1 MVWKE
6 WFGRTEQ
13 QTDKPYDDLDPA
25 RVPRHVAIIMDG
37 NGRWAQKRGLPRT
50 FGHRAGAEALRAIVR
65 TTAELGIAVLT
76 TYAFSTENWKRP
88 AEEVDLLMN
97 LFSDYLDTEIEELN
111 ANGIRVRFCGQ
122 TDALAPGL
130 QEKIVHAEKVTAANT
145 GLVLN
150 IAVNY
155 GARAELTRAV
165 RLIAADV
172 QAGSVAPDDIDEE
185 AISRRLFTAGLPD
198 PDLIIRPAGD
208 LRISNFLLWQ
218 AAYAEF
224 WFTDTNWP
232 DFRPEHLIAAVA
244 DFQKRDRRFGGLN
257 K

>member
-1 MVWKE
+1 
-6 WFGRTEQ
+6 
-13 QTDKPYDDLDPA
+13 
-25 RVPRHVAIIMDG
+25 MDG

-130 QEKIVHAEKVTAANT
+130 QEKIAHAEKVSAANT

-172 QAGSVAPDDIDEE
+172 QAGSIAPDDIDEE

>member
-1 MVWKE
+1 M
-6 WFGRTEQ
+6 
-13 QTDKPYDDLDPA
+13 
-25 RVPRHVAIIMDG
+25 
-37 NGRWAQKRGLPRT
+37 
-50 FGHRAGAEALRAIVR
+50 
-65 TTAELGIAVLT
+65 LT

-97 LFSDYLDTEIEELN
+97 LFSDYLDNEIDELN
-111 ANGIRVRFCGQ
+111 DNGIRVRFCGQ
-122 TDALAPGL
+122 TDALAPSL
-130 QEKIVHAEKVTAANT
+130 QAKIAQAEKVTAANT

-155 GARAELTRAV
+155 GGRAELTRAM
-165 RLIAADV
+165 RLIATAVRD
-172 QAGSVAPDDIDEE
+172 GKMSPDDIGEE
-185 AISRRLFTAGLPD
+185 AIARYLYTAGLPD

-208 LRISNFLLWQ
+208 QRISNFLIWQ
-218 AAYAEF
+218 SAYAEF

-244 DFQKRDRRFGGLN
+244 DFQRRDRRFGGLN